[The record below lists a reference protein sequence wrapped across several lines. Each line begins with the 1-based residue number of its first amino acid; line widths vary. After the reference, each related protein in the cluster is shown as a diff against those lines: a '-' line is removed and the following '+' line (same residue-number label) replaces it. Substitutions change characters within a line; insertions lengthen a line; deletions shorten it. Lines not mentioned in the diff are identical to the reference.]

1 MDSIKETLVKFLTDD
16 DKGRSRSTQVN
27 VGPSEIGGCARR
39 LWYRINEVEPTN
51 HDTLRLSAIMGTA
64 IHTLIES
71 VFADRDD
78 FLTETEVEWDG
89 IKGHIDLIDTSTST
103 IWDWKTTT
111 KSGLGYFPSKQQIEQ
126 VQIYGYL
133 ATQND
138 YPIETVGLV
147 AIPRDGNENDIV
159 EWSAPYDEQV
169 ALAAIE
175 RYLDIRAD
183 FVPPPPEKE
192 ASFCQKYCPFFGT
205 CEGIV
210 EASNDKLIENLE
222 TIELITSYKDLQEL
236 SKGIKAQLDFAKE
249 ALEGTTG
256 VTPDG
261 TIIKWSSV
269 AGRQTIDEA
278 AVAEALGFV
287 PKKQGEGY
295 SRLTIK

>member
-1 MDSIKETLVKFLTDD
+1 MDSIKETLVKFLTED

-71 VFADRDD
+71 VFADSCGYV
-78 FLTETEVEWDG
+78 TELEVEFDG
-89 IKGHIDLIDTSTST
+89 IKGHIDLVDVNTNT

-111 KSGLGYFPSKQQIEQ
+111 KSGLGYFPSRQQIEQ
-126 VQIYGYL
+126 VQMYGYL
-133 ATQND
+133 ANATGTQ
-138 YPIETVGLV
+138 IERVGLV

-159 EWSAPYDEQV
+159 EWSEPYDEEIALLAIARYQNIREQFV
-169 ALAAIE
+169 APA
-175 RYLDIRAD
+175 
-183 FVPPPPEKE
+183 PEKE
-192 ASFCQKYCPFFGT
+192 ASYCQKYCAYFGA

-222 TIELITSYKDLQEL
+222 TIDLITSYKDLQEL
-236 SKGIKAQLDFAKE
+236 SKGIKSQLDFAKE

-261 TIIKWSSV
+261 IVIKWSSV

-278 AVAEALGFV
+278 AVVEALGFV
-287 PKKQGEGY
+287 PRKQGEGY